1 MGLIADIQP
10 PDYETRMA
18 ILQKN
23 AENFNKNIDDEVFT
37 YVATNIKSN
46 IRELEGAFNKIIA
59 FSKLNNV
66 EIDLE
71 MTKEALKD
79 IIYPDKPK
87 EISPSLIINIV
98 AEHFGVRAEDITSK
112 KEILNS

>member
-1 MGLIADIQP
+1 
-10 PDYETRMA
+10 
-18 ILQKN
+18 
-23 AENFNKNIDDEVFT
+23 
-37 YVATNIKSN
+37 
-46 IRELEGAFNKIIA
+46 
-59 FSKLNNV
+59 
-66 EIDLE
+66 

-112 KEILNS
+112 RNSEFVEPRQVVMYLCRSMTDTSYQSIGKILGKRIIPQLSTELTK